1 MGRQK
6 TTVAEA
12 ISKLQEKLDVD
23 IVLLFETGL
32 TYQAVAE
39 RFGCSISRVQEVLR
53 RAHTFW
59 FRAAF
64 WFQAR
69 VCVTISPSSLA
80 RIVAWSI
87 NSASSSPR
95 NWTTRSIS

>member
-39 RFGCSISRVQEVLR
+39 RLGCSISRVQEVLR
-53 RAHTFW
+53 RAHKL
-59 FRAAF
+59 RRDLKVAA
-64 WFQAR
+64 APTTTTT
-69 VCVTISPSSLA
+69 TINEP
-80 RIVAWSI
+80 
-87 NSASSSPR
+87 
-95 NWTTRSIS
+95 TTEL